1 MTIEN
6 IDSSNPLPL
15 YFQVYQSLLERMQ
28 RGEFPPGSFLPPER
42 QLTEDYGVS
51 RITIIKAL
59 DKLAREQHIKR
70 QQGRGTIVTDP
81 AERASTEVVQK
92 QRRSIAFICHVLD
105 HPYLLQILMGIA
117 RTSAAHQYNLQ
128 VISSYDTGNEEVQHI
143 KEAIARHVDG
153 IIVFPHHGYY
163 NASLYR
169 ELQQQHFPLV
179 MVDRYYPQIDTDCVI
194 FDDEI
199 AGYELAKQLLQRG
212 RRRIAVISYFEVEA
226 TSVNHRLSGY
236 RRALQQWGLPYH
248 DDLIWL
254 DVYPSFHRSDELPYD
269 TSARERLRKYVAR
282 YKPDALLTL
291 NDDVL
296 ERVIY
301 DLLILRDTSL
311 SVSAAEQ
318 KPRSSL
324 NWMGEIA
331 TFSHKPPAPYTPYHA
346 LSAVHSGEMLGAEAT
361 RLVIARINH
370 TLGEERQVIKVP
382 MNVVTSETLGST
394 RTAELSVFPENV

>member
-51 RITIIKAL
+51 RI
-59 DKLAREQHIKR
+59 
-70 QQGRGTIVTDP
+70 
-81 AERASTEVVQK
+81 
-92 QRRSIAFICHVLD
+92 
-105 HPYLLQILMGIA
+105 
-117 RTSAAHQYNLQ
+117 
-128 VISSYDTGNEEVQHI
+128 
-143 KEAIARHVDG
+143 
-153 IIVFPHHGYY
+153 IVFPHHGYH

-199 AGYELAKQLLQRG
+199 ASYELAKQLLQRG

-254 DVYPSFHRSDELPYD
+254 DIYPSFHRSDELHYD
-269 TSARERLRKYVAR
+269 TYARARLRKYVAR

-311 SVSAAEQ
+311 SVTASEQ
-318 KPRSSL
+318 KPRSSM
-324 NWMGEIA
+324 NW
-331 TFSHKPPAPYTPYHA
+331 
-346 LSAVHSGEMLGAEAT
+346 
-361 RLVIARINH
+361 
-370 TLGEERQVIKVP
+370 
-382 MNVVTSETLGST
+382 
-394 RTAELSVFPENV
+394 

>member
-15 YFQVYQSLLERMQ
+15 YFQVYTSLLERMQ

-117 RTSAAHQYNLQ
+117 RTSAGHQYNLQ

-153 IIVFPHHGYY
+153 IIVFPHHGYH

-254 DVYPSFHRSDELPYD
+254 DIYPSFHRSNELPHD
-269 TSARERLRKYVAR
+269 TSSRERLRKYIAR

-370 TLGEERQVIKVP
+370 TLWGQLELLSYQCSLRVSEFASP
-382 MNVVTSETLGST
+382 TSS
-394 RTAELSVFPENV
+394 FP

>member
-1 MTIEN
+1 MVTEKV
-6 IDSSNPLPL
+6 DPENPLPL
-15 YFQVYQSLLERMQ
+15 YFQVYKSLLERIQ
-28 RGEFPPGSFLPPER
+28 QGEFPPGSFLPPER

-51 RITIIKAL
+51 RITVIKAL
-59 DKLAREQHIKR
+59 DELVKAHYVKR

-81 AERASTEVVQK
+81 AERSSADISSG
-92 QRRSIAFICHVLD
+92 QRRSIAFICHTLD
-105 HPYLLQILMGIA
+105 HPYLFQILMGIA
-117 RTSAAHQYNLQ
+117 RTAARQQYNLQ
-128 VISSYDTGNEEVQHI
+128 VISSYDIGDEEVRHI
-143 KEAIARHVDG
+143 KEAIARNVDG
-153 IIVFPHHGYY
+153 IIIFPHQGYH

-169 ELQQQHFPLV
+169 ELQLQHFPLV

-199 AGYELAKQLLQRG
+199 AGYELAKHLLQRG

-254 DVYPSFHRSDELPYD
+254 DVYPSFHRSDELSQD

-346 LSAVHSGEMLGAEAT
+346 LSAIHSGEMLGAEAT

-394 RTAELSVFPENV
+394 RTTELSVFPESV

>member
-1 MTIEN
+1 MTEAR
-6 IDSSNPLPL
+6 DWTVDPGNPLPL
-15 YFQVYQSLLERMQ
+15 YYQVYASLLQ
-28 RGEFPPGSFLPPER
+28 RIQGGEFPPGSFLPAER

-51 RITIIKAL
+51 RITVIKAL
-59 DKLAREQHIKR
+59 NELSREHHIKR
-70 QQGRGTIVTDP
+70 QQGRGTVVTHP
-81 AERASTEVVQK
+81 TERPPTE
-92 QRRSIAFICHVLD
+92 RGSIAFICHVLD
-105 HPYLLQILMGIA
+105 HPYLFHVLMGIA
-117 RTSAAHQYNLQ
+117 RTAAENHRNLQ
-128 VISSYDTGNEEVQHI
+128 VISSYDTDDVEARHV
-143 KEAIARHVDG
+143 KEAIALNVEG
-153 IIVFPHHGYY
+153 IIVFPHHRYQ
-163 NASLYR
+163 NQALYE
-169 ELQQQHFPLV
+169 ELQRARFPLE
-179 MVDRYYPQIDTDCVI
+179 MVDRYYPQIDTDRVV
-194 FDDEI
+194 FNDETAANQLVSRLI
-199 AGYELAKQLLQRG
+199 ARG

-254 DVYPSFHRSDELPYD
+254 DVYPSFHRSDELSQD

-318 KPRSSL
+318 KPRSSM

-346 LSAVHSGEMLGAEAT
+346 LSAIHSGEMLGAEAT

-382 MNVVTSETLGST
+382 MNVVTSETPGST
-394 RTAELSVFPENV
+394 RTAELSVLPESV